1 MSYFFNFNKI
11 YFFIIL
17 AVLLILGLV
26 LLRNRIFKIA
36 IKTRE
41 KYSFVF
47 LVHFAKYLF
56 FYFFLFAGVIFVKFF
71 DLPIEIKNFSKEIIF
86 VLFVIGVSVPL
97 IKFSDL
103 FLGNILK
110 EFGKDVASATIIKN
124 VAKIL
129 LIALILIVILSSL
142 KISILP
148 VLTTLGIGGLT
159 VAFAMKD
166 ILSNFFA
173 GLYIISSKQLNVDD
187 FVELET
193 GEKGFITDITWRTI
207 QLRLLTE
214 KIILIPNAKFV
225 EARITNHSLP
235 TEEVFFNIP
244 VSVHSENDLEL
255 IEKITLDV
263 AKELLIKEAGAVNK
277 FEPFVRY
284 NKFDGCNIN
293 FSVILKSKNYQ
304 SQIFLT
310 HEFIKKLHSRYQKEN
325 IKTAVS
331 INIQAK

>member
-1 MSYFFNFNKI
+1 
-11 YFFIIL
+11 
-17 AVLLILGLV
+17 
-26 LLRNRIFKIA
+26 
-36 IKTRE
+36 
-41 KYSFVF
+41 
-47 LVHFAKYLF
+47 
-56 FYFFLFAGVIFVKFF
+56 
-71 DLPIEIKNFSKEIIF
+71 
-86 VLFVIGVSVPL
+86 
-97 IKFSDL
+97 
-103 FLGNILK
+103 
-110 EFGKDVASATIIKN
+110 
-124 VAKIL
+124 
-129 LIALILIVILSSL
+129 
-142 KISILP
+142 
-148 VLTTLGIGGLT
+148 
-159 VAFAMKD
+159 MKD